1 MSHIMRQVED
11 EAALRGEGDK
21 LSTLRELMHPS
32 NRKRIILGMIIMVF
46 MQFAGSNA
54 IK

>member
-1 MSHIMRQVED
+1 MAAVEEEKTCRAD
-11 EAALRGEGDK
+11 
-21 LSTLRELMHPS
+21 SNQWTELLVPS
-32 NRKRIILGMIIMVF
+32 NRKRIILGILIFIF